1 MKEIIK
7 IEKLPL
13 NNAEIEKWEEAR
25 EKCLFNFSEVEKL
38 EKEMLFELLEC
49 ALFKID
55 SLQNNSKNNQSYIDI
70 IDELFVIQ
78 IEVLKALF
86 EVR

>member
-1 MKEIIK
+1 MKEI
-7 IEKLPL
+7 PL
-13 NNAEIEKWEEAR
+13 NKAEIKKWEEAR
-25 EKCLFNFSEVEKL
+25 EKCLLNFSEVEKL

-55 SLQNNSKNNQSYIDI
+55 SLQNNSKNNQSDI

-78 IEVLKALF
+78 IEVLKSLF